1 MDYEHTPYNQ
11 AIKWELSEEDQ
22 ARLLAGESLAD
33 IIFPK
38 SKPKPRWRRLLDE
51 WRYRISTA
59 WGVLRHGSEYIE

>member
-1 MDYEHTPYNQ
+1 MNYEHTPYNQ

-22 ARLLAGESLAD
+22 ARLDAGESLAD